1 MRHPSQFGAMV
12 IFAALVSV
20 AFSCLTNRTP
30 AARAKYALYS
40 FLSFLGV
47 AIGIAWLMFF
57 FSR

>member
-1 MRHPSQFGAMV
+1 MWHPGHFESMV
-12 IFAALVSV
+12 LFAALVSI
-20 AFSCLTNRTP
+20 AFSCLTNRAP

-47 AIGIAWLMFF
+47 AIGIAWVMYF